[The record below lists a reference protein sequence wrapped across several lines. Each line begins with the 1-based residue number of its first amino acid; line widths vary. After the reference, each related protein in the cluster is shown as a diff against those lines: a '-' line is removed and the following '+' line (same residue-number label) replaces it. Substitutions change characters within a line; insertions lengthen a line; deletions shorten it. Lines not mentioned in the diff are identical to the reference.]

1 MEIHLANG
9 SGVLAGSRFEHVV
22 FHTRARRSPCLDLSP
37 SRDEFPPYEDVDTA
51 LPALDGAELAFIAWL
66 FERAGM
72 NHRSYRPETLRRRVS
87 ACLRALR
94 VDNLVK
100 ARQLLVL
107 DPSKIPAAI
116 GAVVIGVT
124 SFFRDSAVFHEL
136 ATSVL
141 PALPPGSTPR
151 RIWSIGCSDGE
162 EIYSVAMLL
171 AEMNLLE
178 GAQLLATDCRGPA
191 IRRVRSGLYPAE
203 MVRSVDPALRER
215 YFIREEKSWR
225 IIPKLREAVQARVA
239 DVTAVREPGVFD
251 LIFCRNMAMYLRST
265 VASQLWVELEHSL
278 RPGGF
283 LVLGKAERPMG
294 TRLSPVAPCIYRKN

>member
-1 MEIHLANG
+1 MGIQLANG
-9 SGVLAGSRFEHVV
+9 SGVVAGSRFEHVV

-37 SRDEFPPYEDVDTA
+37 SRDEFPPYEADPA
-51 LPALDGAELAFIAWL
+51 LPTLDGAELAFIAWL

-94 VDNLVK
+94 VDSLVK

-107 DPSKIPAAI
+107 DPGKIQVAI

-124 SFFRDSAVFHEL
+124 SFFRDAAVFHEL
-136 ATSVL
+136 ATTVL
-141 PALPPGSTPR
+141 PAISSVSSPL

-162 EIYSVAMLL
+162 EIYSVAMRL
-171 AEMNLLE
+171 AEMNLLD
-178 GAQLLATDCRGPA
+178 GSQLLATDCRGPA
-191 IRRVRSGLYPAE
+191 IRRVRSGVYPAE
-203 MVRSVDPALRER
+203 VVRQVDPILRDR
-215 YFIREEKSWR
+215 YFELEEKSWR
-225 IIPKLREAVQARVA
+225 IVPRLREAVQARVA

-251 LIFCRNMAMYLRST
+251 LILCRNMAMYLRST

-283 LVLGKAERPMG
+283 LVLGKAERPIG
-294 TRLSPVAPCIYRKN
+294 TRLVPVAPCIYRKN